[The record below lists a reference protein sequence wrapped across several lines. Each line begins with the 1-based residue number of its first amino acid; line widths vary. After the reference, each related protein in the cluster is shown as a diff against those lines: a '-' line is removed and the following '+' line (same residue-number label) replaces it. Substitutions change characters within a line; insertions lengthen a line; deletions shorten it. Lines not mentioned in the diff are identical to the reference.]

1 MENENAYANHGII
14 IMIAYVN
21 GVKLYRV
28 YKEGNI
34 RAEVIRRIRS
44 KKNSRLIKIREMKD
58 PEKYEQRV
66 LKGII
71 EKLGEN
77 ANIEDEFNTILEGK
91 SKLTFRER
99 QYIVWLVARQTYLK
113 QQADDSVEGEVE

>member
-1 MENENAYANHGII
+1 
-14 IMIAYVN
+14 
-21 GVKLYRV
+21 
-28 YKEGNI
+28 
-34 RAEVIRRIRS
+34 
-44 KKNSRLIKIREMKD
+44 MKD

-113 QQADDSVEGEVE
+113 QQADDLFVYITTMRL

>member
-1 MENENAYANHGII
+1 
-14 IMIAYVN
+14 
-21 GVKLYRV
+21 
-28 YKEGNI
+28 
-34 RAEVIRRIRS
+34 
-44 KKNSRLIKIREMKD
+44 MKD

-113 QQADDSVEGEVE
+113 QQTDDSVEGEVE

>member
-1 MENENAYANHGII
+1 
-14 IMIAYVN
+14 
-21 GVKLYRV
+21 
-28 YKEGNI
+28 
-34 RAEVIRRIRS
+34 
-44 KKNSRLIKIREMKD
+44 MKD

>member
-1 MENENAYANHGII
+1 
-14 IMIAYVN
+14 
-21 GVKLYRV
+21 
-28 YKEGNI
+28 
-34 RAEVIRRIRS
+34 
-44 KKNSRLIKIREMKD
+44 MKD

-113 QQADDSVEGEVE
+113 QQADDSVEGEVK

>member
-1 MENENAYANHGII
+1 
-14 IMIAYVN
+14 
-21 GVKLYRV
+21 
-28 YKEGNI
+28 
-34 RAEVIRRIRS
+34 
-44 KKNSRLIKIREMKD
+44 MKD

-77 ANIEDEFNTILEGK
+77 ANIEDEFNTIVEGK

-113 QQADDSVEGEVE
+113 QQADDSVEGEVK

>member
-1 MENENAYANHGII
+1 
-14 IMIAYVN
+14 
-21 GVKLYRV
+21 
-28 YKEGNI
+28 
-34 RAEVIRRIRS
+34 
-44 KKNSRLIKIREMKD
+44 MKD
-58 PEKYEQRV
+58 PEKYQQRV